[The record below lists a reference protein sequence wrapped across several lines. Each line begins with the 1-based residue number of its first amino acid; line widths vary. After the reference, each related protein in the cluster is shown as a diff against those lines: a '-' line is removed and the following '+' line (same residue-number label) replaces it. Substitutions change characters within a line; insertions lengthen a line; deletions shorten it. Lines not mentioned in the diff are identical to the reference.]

1 MQKLAQIC
9 IRRPV
14 FATMLILALVVL
26 GISAYMK
33 LGVDLYPK
41 IEFPV
46 VTITTTLRGASPE
59 EVETQVTKRIEEAVN
74 TTSGIDELRS
84 LSAEGV
90 SLVWVTFVLEKD
102 PDVAAQEVRDKVAG
116 ITRDLPKDVDPPV
129 IEKISTDASPVISVV
144 ISSRRD
150 LRETT
155 KIVDDQVKK
164 NIESID
170 GVGQVRFIGDRARQ
184 IQVWLDGGKLYSYNL
199 NIDQVRGALAAQN
212 VEIPG
217 GRVDQGAREVS
228 LRTLGRIE
236 RPADFA
242 NIIVA
247 SLNGSPVRIRD
258 IGTVEDGVEEARSL
272 ARLDGEPAVVLEV
285 RKQSG
290 TNTLDVV
297 HAVKAR
303 IAQLR
308 PLLPPDFKI
317 TYAGDQS
324 TFIEES
330 FKAVQEHL
338 LLGGLCAGFVV
349 LLFMRSWRST
359 LIAALA
365 IPISIV
371 STYSLMNL
379 MGFTLNQITMLALV
393 LVVGIVIDDA
403 IVVLENIFR
412 NAEEKHLPPFEAAV
426 QGTKEI
432 GMAVMTTTFSLVIIF
447 LPVAMMTGIVG
458 RFMSSFGYTAAFAV
472 LVSLLVSFTLTP
484 MLSSRFLKVG
494 DGQGGASTKDTALF
508 RALAGPYRRMLYWS
522 MSHRWV
528 VVLCAVVV
536 AFSTIPMFLHMG
548 KDFLPVDD
556 QSEFEIAV
564 RMPVGSSLEG
574 SSAMMREIEADVRT
588 LPGIRNVLTTLGADN
603 RRQVD
608 RGSLL
613 VELVPVNQRHRTQ
626 FEIMLEA
633 RERLRKYRDLTIAVQ
648 PPAMFA
654 GAGPNK
660 DLQFFIQGP
669 DFARLERYMGAI
681 RAELARTR
689 GVRDLESSYEP
700 GKPEL
705 RVHINRA
712 KAADLGVN
720 VVSIAT
726 ALRTL
731 VGGDPQATTY
741 REGDDRYDVQLRV
754 EKQFRDSARA
764 LERLYVPSAVL
775 GNVPVSNVVTVEEGT
790 GPSQI
795 DRENRQRQIML
806 TANFAEGQ
814 SLSNV
819 IAVLDRSAAALN
831 MPPEYRLGLVGRSR
845 EFGRAAMGFVVAFV
859 LSIIFMYMVLAAQF
873 ESFIDPITILISLPL
888 SVPFALL
895 TLFLAGENF
904 QIIYTSLG
912 ILMLF
917 GIVKKNAILQIDH
930 IKALRFKEGRPR
942 QEAILRGC
950 EDRLRPIL
958 MTTAS
963 LVAGM
968 LPMALGGGAGA
979 SSRRSIAIVVIGGQT
994 LCLLLTLLVTP
1005 VTYSLFDDLG
1015 HLKLWARTGA
1025 FLRGLKPRRALSVTA
1040 PLVLLLLALA
1050 AASPAQAADDTAPRR
1065 AQAEAYATQAPP
1077 VGQALGLSPS
1087 PAPAQSP
1094 VGQVLGLPPSPA
1106 PAQPVRQALGLS
1118 PSPAP
1123 AQPVRQAL
1131 GLSPSPAPA
1140 QSPVGQAP
1148 GPSESPAPAQS
1159 RVGVNAAQRKLA
1171 LREAIELALGENL
1184 DIEIEKTNRAGAVQ
1198 AFKGA
1203 RGYLDTTLHWS
1214 PSILYAKIPTSSIL
1228 MGADG
1233 VLSEHVHTENFSV
1246 RQMLPWAGAGLEVSF
1261 DNSRQSSTNLF
1272 ESLNPYFNS
1281 RLAVSFTQP
1290 LLRNRAIDP
1299 YRAELKIRRKRL
1311 DLSETDFALRNID
1324 VVTRVE
1330 QAYWDLVAARQAV
1343 DVLSDSVEWG
1353 RRQLAMTRRMVAAG
1367 TQAQVEISAAEAELE
1382 RRLDSYYQ
1390 GVGSVTEAE
1399 NGLKLL
1405 VTSSRENSLWGD
1417 EIVPVDIE
1425 TLEPPEAGDLREA
1438 VGAALK
1444 KRPEMRTIATQRE
1457 VAAIQTKIGA
1467 DQLKPQLNLVAGYA
1481 NTGLAGAVT
1490 AGDPLSELFGAMTDR
1505 LNALSVPA
1513 GLPPIAF
1520 SFGALPPALAGG
1532 YGKSLSNL
1540 FSGSYPT
1547 VQVGL
1552 TLDLTPRNR
1561 AAHASLAQSAI
1572 LERRLKLEQT
1582 RLELGIEAQV
1592 RNAMQALATARQRI
1606 AAAEASARAA
1616 QEKLDSETR
1625 MYQSGES
1632 TNFLVLTR
1640 QNEYA
1645 DSRRRDVVA
1654 RLDANKAISRL
1665 RQAVGSTLDAYKIRL
1680 Q

>member
-9 IRRPV
+9 IQRPV

-26 GISAYMK
+26 GVSAYMK

-41 IEFPV
+41 VDIPV

-90 SLVWVTFVLEKD
+90 SIVWVTFVLEKD
-102 PDVAAQEVRDKVAG
+102 PDIGAQEMRDKVAG
-116 ITRDLPKDVDPPV
+116 VTRDLPKDVDPPV

-144 ISSRRD
+144 VSSRRD

-170 GVGQVRFIGDRARQ
+170 GVGQVRFIGDRVRQ

-217 GRVDQGAREVS
+217 GRVDQGARELS

-242 NIIVA
+242 DIIVA
-247 SLNGSPVRIRD
+247 SVNGSPVRIRD
-258 IGTVEDGVEEARSL
+258 IGKVEDGVEEPRSL
-272 ARLDGEPAVVLEV
+272 ARLDGDPAVVLEV

-303 IAQLR
+303 IAQLQ

-349 LLFMRSWRST
+349 LLFMRSWRTT
-359 LIAALA
+359 LIAAVA

-432 GMAVMTTTFSLVIIF
+432 GLAVMATTFSLVIIF

-484 MLSSRFLKVG
+484 MLSSRFLKMG
-494 DGQGGASTKDTALF
+494 DGKAGASTKDTVLF
-508 RALAGPYRRMLYWS
+508 RALSGPYRRMLRWS

-528 VVLCAVVV
+528 IVVCAVVV

-564 RMPVGSSLEG
+564 RMPVGSSLDG
-574 SSAMMREIEADVRT
+574 SSAMMREIEADVHT
-588 LPGIRNVLTTLGADN
+588 LPGICNVLTTLGADS

-613 VELVPVNQRHRTQ
+613 VELAPVQERSHSQ
-626 FEIMLEA
+626 FEIMLQA
-633 RERLRKYRDLTIAVQ
+633 RERLRKYRDLTVAVQ

-660 DLQFFIQGP
+660 DLQFFVQGP
-669 DFARLERYMGAI
+669 DFGHLERYTAAI
-681 RAELARTR
+681 RAELGRTP
-689 GVRDLESSYEP
+689 GVRDIESSYEP

-720 VVSIAT
+720 VASIAT

-764 LERLYVPSAVL
+764 FERLYVPSAAL

-790 GPSQI
+790 GPTQI
-795 DRENRQRQIML
+795 DRVNRQRQITL
-806 TANFAEGQ
+806 TANFAQGQ

-819 IAVLDRSAAALN
+819 IAVLDRTTAALN
-831 MPPEYRLGLVGRSR
+831 MPPEYRFGLLGRSK
-845 EFGRAAMGFVVAFV
+845 EFGRAAMGFVVAFL

-873 ESFIDPITILISLPL
+873 ESFIDPVTILISLPL
-888 SVPFALL
+888 AVPFALL
-895 TLFLAGENF
+895 TLFVAGENF

-942 QEAILRGC
+942 AEAILRGC

-979 SSRRSIAIVVIGGQT
+979 SSRRSVAIVVIGGQT

-1015 HLKLWARTGA
+1015 HLKLSARAGA
-1025 FLRGLKPRRALSVTA
+1025 FLRGLKPRRAVGATV
-1040 PLVLLLLALA
+1040 PLVLLLLVLA
-1050 AASPAQAADDTAPRR
+1050 AASAAR
-1065 AQAEAYATQAPP
+1065 AQSTSGQSSIPP
-1077 VGQALGLSPS
+1077 
-1087 PAPAQSP
+1087 
-1094 VGQVLGLPPSPA
+1094 
-1106 PAQPVRQALGLS
+1106 
-1118 PSPAP
+1118 
-1123 AQPVRQAL
+1123 
-1131 GLSPSPAPA
+1131 
-1140 QSPVGQAP
+1140 
-1148 GPSESPAPAQS
+1148 QS
-1159 RVGVNAAQRKLA
+1159 RVGAGPAQRQIA
-1171 LREAIELALGENL
+1171 LREAIEMALGQNL
-1184 DIEIEKTNRAGAVQ
+1184 DIEIEKTNRESASQ

-1203 RGYLDTTLHWS
+1203 HGYFDTTLHWS
-1214 PSILYAKIPTSSIL
+1214 PSILSAKIPTGSIL

-1246 RQMLPWAGAGLEVSF
+1246 RQMLPWAGAGVEVDF
-1261 DNSRQSSTNLF
+1261 DNSRQSSTNPF

-1281 RLAVSFTQP
+1281 QLAVNLTQP

-1311 DLSETDFALRNID
+1311 DLSETDFVLRNID
-1324 VVTRVE
+1324 AITRVE
-1330 QAYWDLVAARQAV
+1330 QAYWDLAAARQAV
-1343 DVLSDSVEWG
+1343 DVLSDTVELA
-1353 RRQLAMTRRMVAAG
+1353 RRQLAMTKRMVAAG
-1367 TQAQVEISAAEAELE
+1367 TQAQIEISAAEAEFE
-1382 RRLDSYYQ
+1382 RRLDTYYS
-1390 GVGSVTEAE
+1390 GVGRVTEAE

-1405 VTSSRENSLWGD
+1405 LTSSREDSLWGD

-1425 TLEPPEAGDLREA
+1425 TPEPPEAGDLREA

-1444 KRPEMRTIATQRE
+1444 QRPEMRMIGTQRD
-1457 VAAIQTKIGA
+1457 VAAVQTKLSA
-1467 DQLKPQLNLVAGYA
+1467 DQVKPQLNLVAGYA
-1481 NTGLAGAVT
+1481 NTGLAGAVAAT
-1490 AGDPLSELFGAMTDR
+1490 DPLSELFGAMT
-1505 LNALSVPA
+1505 NQINELSAPA
-1513 GLPPIAF
+1513 GLPPIALN
-1520 SFGALPPALAGG
+1520 FGALPPSLTGG

-1561 AAHASLAQSAI
+1561 AAHANLAQSAI
-1572 LERRLKLEQT
+1572 LERRLKLEQA

-1592 RNAMQALATARQRI
+1592 RNAMQALATSRQRI
-1606 AAAEASARAA
+1606 VAAEASARAA
-1616 QEKLDSETR
+1616 KEKLDSETR

-1645 DSRRRDVVA
+1645 DSRQRDVLA
-1654 RLDANKAISRL
+1654 RLDANKAIARL
-1665 RQAVGSTLDAYKIRL
+1665 RQALGSTLDAYNIHL

>member
-1 MQKLAQIC
+1 MQKLARIC
-9 IRRPV
+9 IERPV

-26 GISAYMK
+26 GVSAYMK

-59 EVETQVTKRIEEAVN
+59 EVETQVTKRIEESVN
-74 TTSGIDELRS
+74 TVSGIDELRS

-90 SLVWVTFVLEKD
+90 SITWVTFVLEKD
-102 PDVAAQEVRDKVAG
+102 PDVAAQEMRDKVAA

-129 IEKISTDASPVISVV
+129 IEKISTDASPVIS
-144 ISSRRD
+144 IILSSRRD

-217 GRVDQGAREVS
+217 GRVDQGSREVS

-247 SLNGSPVRIRD
+247 SLGGSPVRIRD
-258 IGTVEDGVEEARSL
+258 IGTVEDGVEEARSE
-272 ARLDGEPAVVLEV
+272 ARLDGQPAVVLEV

-297 HAVKAR
+297 HAVKNR
-303 IAQLR
+303 IAQLQ

-338 LLGGLCAGFVV
+338 LLGGMCAGFVV
-349 LLFMRSWRST
+349 LLFMRSWRTT
-359 LIAALA
+359 LIAAVA
-365 IPISIV
+365 IPISII
-371 STYSLMNL
+371 STYSLMNM

-412 NAEEKHLPPFEAAV
+412 NAEEKHLPPVEAAI

-432 GMAVMTTTFSLVIIF
+432 GLAVMATTFSLVIIF

-484 MLSSRFLKVG
+484 MLSSRFLKMG
-494 DGQGGASTKDTALF
+494 NGQNGGSTKDTILF
-508 RALAGPYRRMLYWS
+508 RALSGPYRRMLRWS
-522 MSHRWV
+522 MAHRWV
-528 VVLCAVVV
+528 IVVCAILVTL
-536 AFSTIPMFLHMG
+536 STVPMFLHMG
-548 KDFLPVDD
+548 KDFLPIDD

-564 RMPVGSSLEG
+564 RMPVGSSLDG
-574 SSAMMREIEADVRT
+574 SSAMMREIESDIHT
-588 LPGIRNVLTTLGADN
+588 LPGIRNVLTTLGADS

-613 VELVPVNQRHRTQ
+613 IELVPVDQRKESQFDIMTQ
-626 FEIMLEA
+626 A

-669 DFARLERYMGAI
+669 DFAHLEQYMATI
-681 RAELARTR
+681 RAKLASTP
-689 GVRDLESSYEP
+689 GVRDMESSYEP

-720 VVSIAT
+720 VASIAT

-754 EKQFRDSARA
+754 QKQFRDSARS
-764 LERLYVPSAVL
+764 LERLYVPSAML

-790 GPSQI
+790 GPTQI
-795 DRENRQRQIML
+795 DRVNRQRQIML
-806 TANFAEGQ
+806 TANFAQGQ

-819 IAVLDRSAAALN
+819 IGILDRTTAELN
-831 MPPEYRLGLVGRSR
+831 MPPEYRLGLVGRSK

-873 ESFIDPITILISLPL
+873 ESFIDPVTILISLPL
-888 SVPFALL
+888 AVPFALL
-895 TLFLAGENF
+895 TLFLTGENF

-930 IKALRFKEGRPR
+930 IKALRFKEGKPR
-942 QEAILRGC
+942 QEAILLGC

-968 LPMALGGGAGA
+968 LPMALGGGAGS

-1015 HLKLWARTGA
+1015 HLKLFARFGA
-1025 FLRGLKPRRALSVTA
+1025 FLRGLRPRRAVGVTA
-1040 PLVLLLLALA
+1040 PLLLILLVLA
-1050 AASPAQAADDTAPRR
+1050 AA
-1065 AQAEAYATQAPP
+1065 
-1077 VGQALGLSPS
+1077 
-1087 PAPAQSP
+1087 APARADQS
-1094 VGQVLGLPPSPA
+1094 
-1106 PAQPVRQALGLS
+1106 
-1118 PSPAP
+1118 
-1123 AQPVRQAL
+1123 
-1131 GLSPSPAPA
+1131 
-1140 QSPVGQAP
+1140 
-1148 GPSESPAPAQS
+1148 S
-1159 RVGVNAAQRKLA
+1159 RVGVGTTQHKMT
-1171 LREAIELALGENL
+1171 LREAIELALGQNL
-1184 DIEIEKTNRAGAVQ
+1184 DIEIEKTNRDTAAQ
-1198 AFKGA
+1198 ALKGA
-1203 RGYLDTTLHWS
+1203 HGYLDTTLRWS
-1214 PSILYAKIPTSSIL
+1214 PSILSAKIPTSSIL

-1233 VLSEHVHTENFSV
+1233 ILAEHVHTENFSV
-1246 RQMLPWAGAGLEVSF
+1246 RQMLPWNGAGLGVDFE
-1261 DNSRQSSTNLF
+1261 NNRQSTTNPF
-1272 ESLNPYFNS
+1272 DSLNPYFNTK
-1281 RLAVSFTQP
+1281 LTVSFTQP

-1311 DLSETDFALRNID
+1311 DLSVTDFALRNID

-1330 QAYWDLVAARQAV
+1330 QAYWGLVAARQAV
-1343 DVLSDSVEWG
+1343 DVLSDSVEWA
-1353 RRQLAMTRRMVAAG
+1353 RQQLAMTKRMVAAG
-1367 TQAQVEISAAEAELE
+1367 TQAQVETSAAEAELE
-1382 RRLDSYYQ
+1382 RRLDTYYS
-1390 GVGSVTEAE
+1390 GIGMVTEAE
-1399 NGLKLL
+1399 NGLKLML
-1405 VTSSRENSLWGD
+1405 TASRENSLWGD

-1444 KRPEMRTIATQRE
+1444 HRPEMRSVATQRE
-1457 VAAIQTKIGA
+1457 VAAIGTKLNA
-1467 DQLKPQLNLVAGYA
+1467 DQLKPQLNLVAGYV
-1481 NTGLAGAVT
+1481 NTGLAGT
-1490 AGDPLSELFGAMTDR
+1490 ATTGDPFSQLFGGIV
-1505 LNALSVPA
+1505 NQINELSIPA
-1513 GLPPIAF
+1513 GLPPLAF
-1520 SFGALPPALAGG
+1520 SFGALPASLNGG
-1532 YGKSLSNL
+1532 YGKALSNL
-1540 FSGSYPT
+1540 FSGNYPT

-1561 AAHASLAQSAI
+1561 AAHANLAESTI
-1572 LERRLKLEQT
+1572 LERRLKLEQA

-1606 AAAEASARAA
+1606 VAAEASARAA
-1616 QEKLDSETR
+1616 KEKLDSETR

-1645 DSRRRDVVA
+1645 DSRRRDVDA
-1654 RLDANKAISRL
+1654 RLDANKAIAQL

>member
-1 MQKLAQIC
+1 MQKLARIC
-9 IRRPV
+9 IERPV

-26 GISAYMK
+26 GVSAYMK

-41 IEFPV
+41 IDFPV
-46 VTITTTLRGASPE
+46 VTVTTTLRGASPE
-59 EVETQVTKRIEEAVN
+59 EIETQVTKRIEESVN
-74 TTSGIDELRS
+74 TVSGIDELRS

-90 SLVWVTFVLEKD
+90 SITWVTFVLEKD
-102 PDVAAQEVRDKVAG
+102 PDVGAQEVRDKVAA

-129 IEKISTDASPVISVV
+129 IEKLATDATPVISVV
-144 ISSRRD
+144 LSSRRD

-170 GVGQVRFIGDRARQ
+170 GVGQVRFIGDRLRQ

-212 VEIPG
+212 VEVPG
-217 GRVDQGAREVS
+217 GRVEQGSRELS

-236 RPADFA
+236 RPADFN

-258 IGTVEDGVEEARSL
+258 VGTVEDGVEEARSE
-272 ARLDGEPAVVLEV
+272 ARLDGDPAVVLEV
-285 RKQSG
+285 RKQAG

-297 HAVKAR
+297 HAVKNR

-338 LLGGLCAGFVV
+338 LLGGMCAGFVV
-349 LLFMRSWRST
+349 LLFMRSWRTT
-359 LIAALA
+359 LIAAVA
-365 IPISIV
+365 IPISII
-371 STYSLMNL
+371 STYSLMNM

-412 NAEEKHLPPFEAAV
+412 NAEEKHLPPVEAAI

-432 GMAVMTTTFSLVIIF
+432 GLAVMATTFSLVIIF

-484 MLSSRFLKVG
+484 MLSSRFLKMG
-494 DGQGGASTKDTALF
+494 NGQQSGASTKDTILF
-508 RALAGPYRRMLYWS
+508 RALSGPYRRMLRWS
-522 MSHRWV
+522 MAHRWV
-528 VVLCAVVV
+528 IVVCAILV

-548 KDFLPVDD
+548 KDFLPIDD

-564 RMPVGSSLEG
+564 RMPVGSSLDG
-574 SSAMMREIEADVRT
+574 SSAMMREIEADIHT
-588 LPGIRNVLTTLGADN
+588 LPGIRNVLTTLGADS

-613 VELVPVNQRHRTQ
+613 IELVPVDKRKESQ
-626 FEIMLEA
+626 FEIMTQA
-633 RERLRKYRDLTIAVQ
+633 RERLRKYRDLMIAVQ
-648 PPAMFA
+648 PPAMFS
-654 GAGPNK
+654 GAGPNQ
-660 DLQFFIQGP
+660 DLQFFVQGP
-669 DFARLERYMGAI
+669 DFAHLERYTSAI
-681 RAELARTR
+681 RAVLARTP
-689 GVRDLESSYEP
+689 GVRDLQSSYEP

-720 VVSIAT
+720 VASIAT

-741 REGDDRYDVQLRV
+741 REGDDRFDVQLRV
-754 EKQFRDSARA
+754 QKQFRDSARS
-764 LERLYVPSAVL
+764 LERLYVPSAML

-790 GPSQI
+790 GPTQI
-795 DRENRQRQIML
+795 DRVNRQRQIML

-819 IAVLDRSAAALN
+819 IGILDRTTASLN
-831 MPPEYRLGLVGRSR
+831 MPPEYRLGLVGRSK

-873 ESFIDPITILISLPL
+873 ESFIDPVTILISLPL
-888 SVPFALL
+888 AVPFALL

-930 IKALRFKEGRPR
+930 IKALRFKEGKPR
-942 QEAILRGC
+942 QEAILLGC

-968 LPMALGGGAGA
+968 LPMAIGGGAGS

-1015 HLKLWARTGA
+1015 HLKLFARFGA
-1025 FLRGLKPRRALSVTA
+1025 FLRGLRPRRAVGVTV
-1040 PLVLLLLALA
+1040 PLLLVMLVLA
-1050 AASPAQAADDTAPRR
+1050 AA
-1065 AQAEAYATQAPP
+1065 
-1077 VGQALGLSPS
+1077 
-1087 PAPAQSP
+1087 APARADQ
-1094 VGQVLGLPPSPA
+1094 
-1106 PAQPVRQALGLS
+1106 
-1118 PSPAP
+1118 
-1123 AQPVRQAL
+1123 
-1131 GLSPSPAPA
+1131 
-1140 QSPVGQAP
+1140 
-1148 GPSESPAPAQS
+1148 QS
-1159 RVGVNAAQRKLA
+1159 RVGVGATQHKMT
-1171 LREAIELALGENL
+1171 LREAIELALGQNL
-1184 DIEIEKTNRAGAVQ
+1184 DIEIEKTNRETAAQ

-1203 RGYLDTTLHWS
+1203 HGFLDTNLRWS
-1214 PSILYAKIPTSSIL
+1214 PSILSAKIPTSSIL

-1233 VLSEHVHTENFSV
+1233 ILAEHVHTENFSV
-1246 RQMLPWAGAGLEVSF
+1246 RQMLPWNGAGLGVDFE
-1261 DNSRQSSTNLF
+1261 NNRQSTTNPF
-1272 ESLNPYFNS
+1272 DSLNPYFNTK
-1281 RLAVSFTQP
+1281 LTVSFTQP

-1311 DLSETDFALRNID
+1311 DLSDTDFALRNID

-1330 QAYWDLVAARQAV
+1330 QAYWALAAARQAV
-1343 DVLSDSVEWG
+1343 DVLSDSVEWA
-1353 RRQLAMTRRMVAAG
+1353 RQQLAMTKRMVAAG
-1367 TQAQVEISAAEAELE
+1367 TQAQVEVSASEAELE
-1382 RRLDSYYQ
+1382 RRLDTYYS
-1390 GVGSVTEAE
+1390 GIGMVTEAE
-1399 NGLKLL
+1399 NGLKLML
-1405 VTSSRENSLWGD
+1405 TASRENSLWGD

-1444 KRPEMRTIATQRE
+1444 HRPEMRSVATQRE
-1457 VAAIQTKIGA
+1457 VAAIGTRLNA
-1467 DQLKPQLNLVAGYA
+1467 DQLKPQLNLVAGYV
-1481 NTGLAGAVT
+1481 NTGLAGAGTT
-1490 AGDPLSELFGAMTDR
+1490 ADPLSQLFGGIV
-1505 LNALSVPA
+1505 NQVNELSIPA
-1513 GLPPIAF
+1513 GLPPLAF
-1520 SFGALPPALAGG
+1520 SFGALPASLNGG
-1532 YGKSLSNL
+1532 YGKALSNL
-1540 FSGSYPT
+1540 FSGNYPT

-1561 AAHASLAQSAI
+1561 AAHANLAESAI
-1572 LERRLKLEQT
+1572 LERRLKLEQA

-1606 AAAEASARAA
+1606 VAAEASARAA
-1616 QEKLDSETR
+1616 KEKLDSETR

-1645 DSRRRDVVA
+1645 DSRRRDVDA
-1654 RLDANKAISRL
+1654 RLDANKAIAQL
-1665 RQAVGSTLDAYKIRL
+1665 RQALGSTLDAYKIRL

>member
-9 IRRPV
+9 IQRPV

-26 GISAYMK
+26 GVSAYLK

-41 IEFPV
+41 IDFPV
-46 VTITTTLRGASPE
+46 VTVTTTLRGASPE
-59 EVETQVTKRIEEAVN
+59 EVETQVTKRIEESVN
-74 TTSGIDELRS
+74 TVSGIDELRS

-90 SLVWVTFVLEKD
+90 SITWITFVLEKD
-102 PDVAAQEVRDKVAG
+102 PDVGAQEVRDKVAA

-129 IEKISTDASPVISVV
+129 TEKLSTDASPVISVV
-144 ISSRRD
+144 VSSPRD

-212 VEIPG
+212 VEVPG
-217 GRVDQGAREVS
+217 GRVDQGARELS

-247 SLNGSPVRIRD
+247 SLNGAPVRIHD
-258 IGTVEDGVEEARSL
+258 IGTVEDGVEEPRSL
-272 ARLDGEPAVVLEV
+272 ARLDGAPAVVLEV

-303 IAQLR
+303 IAQLQ
-308 PLLPPDFKI
+308 PLLPPDFKV

-412 NAEEKHLPPFEAAV
+412 NAEEKHLPPVEAAV
-426 QGTKEI
+426 QGTREI
-432 GMAVMTTTFSLVIIF
+432 GLAVMTTTFSLVIIF

-494 DGQGGASTKDTALF
+494 DGQGGASTKDTVLF
-508 RALAGPYRRMLYWS
+508 RALAGPYRRMLHWS
-522 MSHRWV
+522 MSHRWA
-528 VVLCAVVV
+528 VVLMAVLV

-564 RMPVGSSLEG
+564 RMPVGSSLDG
-574 SSAMMREIEADVRT
+574 SSAMMRQIEADVRT
-588 LPGIRNVLTTLGADN
+588 LPGIRNVLTTLGADA

-613 VELVPVNQRHRTQ
+613 VELVPVQDRKQTQ
-626 FEIMLEA
+626 FEIMLQA
-633 RERLRKYRDLTIAVQ
+633 RERLRKYRDLTVAVQ

-660 DLQFFIQGP
+660 DLQFFVQGP
-669 DFARLERYMGAI
+669 DFGRLERYTNAI
-681 RAELARTR
+681 RQVLAGTK

-720 VVSIAT
+720 VASIAT

-731 VGGDPQATTY
+731 VGGDPQVTTY

-754 EKQFRDSARA
+754 EKSFRDSARA

-775 GNVPVSNVVTVEEGT
+775 GNVPVSNVITVEEGT

-795 DRENRQRQIML
+795 DRVNRQRQIML

-819 IAVLDRSAAALN
+819 IAVLDRTTASLN
-831 MPPEYRLGLVGRSR
+831 MPPEYRLGLVGRSK
-845 EFGRAAMGFVVAFV
+845 EFGRAAMGFVVAFL

-873 ESFIDPITILISLPL
+873 ESFIDPVTILISLPL
-888 SVPFALL
+888 AVPFALL

-942 QEAILRGC
+942 QEAIFRGC

-968 LPMALGGGAGA
+968 LPMAVGGGAGA

-1005 VTYSLFDDLG
+1005 VTYSLFDDLSHVG
-1015 HLKLWARTGA
+1015 LWARARA
-1025 FLRGLKPRRALSVTA
+1025 FLRGLKSRRAAGVA
-1040 PLVLLLLALA
+1040 VPLVLLLAVLA
-1050 AASPAQAADDTAPRR
+1050 AALPARAAGEP
-1065 AQAEAYATQAPP
+1065 APP
-1077 VGQALGLSPS
+1077 LRP
-1087 PAPAQSP
+1087 
-1094 VGQVLGLPPSPA
+1094 
-1106 PAQPVRQALGLS
+1106 
-1118 PSPAP
+1118 
-1123 AQPVRQAL
+1123 
-1131 GLSPSPAPA
+1131 
-1140 QSPVGQAP
+1140 
-1148 GPSESPAPAQS
+1148 
-1159 RVGVNAAQRKLA
+1159 RVGVGATQRKMA
-1171 LREAIELALGENL
+1171 LREAIALALGQNL
-1184 DIEIEKTNRAGAVQ
+1184 DIEIEKTNRAGAAE

-1203 RGYLDTTLHWS
+1203 HGFLDTTLRWS
-1214 PSILYAKIPTSSIL
+1214 PSLVSSEIPTGSIL
-1228 MGADG
+1228 MGANG
-1233 VLSEHVHTENFSV
+1233 VLSEHIHSQDFAV
-1246 RQMLPWAGAGLEVSF
+1246 RQMLPWGGGALGLDF
-1261 DNSRQSSTNLF
+1261 NNRRDSSTNPF
-1272 ESLNPYFNS
+1272 QSLNPYFDT
-1281 RLAVSFTQP
+1281 RLVLSLTQP

-1299 YRAELKIRRKRL
+1299 YRAGLKISRKRL
-1311 DLSETDFALRNID
+1311 DLSYTEFALRNID

-1330 QAYWDLVAARQAV
+1330 QAYWGLVAARQAV

-1353 RRQLAMTRRMVAAG
+1353 RQQLARTKRMVAAG

-1399 NGLKLL
+1399 NALKLL
-1405 VTSSRENSLWGD
+1405 LTSTRENSLWWD

-1438 VGAALK
+1438 VAAALK
-1444 KRPEMRTIATQRE
+1444 QRPEMSILTTQRQ
-1457 VAAIQTKIGA
+1457 VAAIGTRLSA
-1467 DQLKPQLNLVAGYA
+1467 DQVKPQLNLVARYA
-1481 NTGLAGAVT
+1481 NTGLAGTLIAG
-1490 AGDPLSELFGAMTDR
+1490 GDPFSELLGTMVERLNDLSE
-1505 LNALSVPA
+1505 PA
-1513 GLPPIAF
+1513 GLAPISA
-1520 SFGALPPALAGG
+1520 SLGSLPPQLIGG
-1532 YGKSLSNL
+1532 YGKSLSNM

-1547 VQVGL
+1547 FQVGL

-1561 AAHASLAQSAI
+1561 AADADLAQSTI
-1572 LERRLKLEQT
+1572 LERRLKIEQT
-1582 RLELGIEAQV
+1582 RLELGIEVQV
-1592 RNAMQALATARQRI
+1592 RNAMQSLATARERI

-1616 QEKLDSETR
+1616 KEKLDSETR

-1645 DSRRRDVVA
+1645 DSRRRDVEA
-1654 RLDANKAISRL
+1654 RLDANRAIARL

>member
-1 MQKLAQIC
+1 MQKLARIC
-9 IRRPV
+9 IERPV

-26 GISAYMK
+26 GVSAYMK

-41 IEFPV
+41 IEFLV

-59 EVETQVTKRIEEAVN
+59 EVETQVTKRIEESVN
-74 TTSGIDELRS
+74 TVSGIDELRS

-90 SLVWVTFVLEKD
+90 SITWVTFVLEKD
-102 PDVAAQEVRDKVAG
+102 PDVAAQEMRDKVAA

-129 IEKISTDASPVISVV
+129 IEKISTDASPVIS
-144 ISSRRD
+144 IILSSRRD

-217 GRVDQGAREVS
+217 GRVDQGSREVS

-247 SLNGSPVRIRD
+247 SLGGSPVRIRD
-258 IGTVEDGVEEARSL
+258 IGTVEDGVEEARSE
-272 ARLDGEPAVVLEV
+272 ARLDGQPAVVLEV

-297 HAVKAR
+297 HAVKNR
-303 IAQLR
+303 IAQLQ

-338 LLGGLCAGFVV
+338 LLGGMCAGFVV
-349 LLFMRSWRST
+349 LLFMRSWRTT
-359 LIAALA
+359 LIAAVA
-365 IPISIV
+365 IPISII
-371 STYSLMNL
+371 STYSLMNM

-412 NAEEKHLPPFEAAV
+412 NAEEKHLPPVEAAI

-432 GMAVMTTTFSLVIIF
+432 GLAVMATTFSLVIIF

-484 MLSSRFLKVG
+484 MLSSRFLKMG
-494 DGQGGASTKDTALF
+494 NGQNGGSTKDTILF
-508 RALAGPYRRMLYWS
+508 RALSGPYRRMLRWS
-522 MSHRWV
+522 MAHRWV
-528 VVLCAVVV
+528 IVVCAILVTL
-536 AFSTIPMFLHMG
+536 STVPMFLHMG
-548 KDFLPVDD
+548 KDFLPIDD

-564 RMPVGSSLEG
+564 RMPVGSSLDG
-574 SSAMMREIEADVRT
+574 SSAMMREIESDIHT
-588 LPGIRNVLTTLGADN
+588 LPGIRNVLTTLGADS

-613 VELVPVNQRHRTQ
+613 IELVPVDQRKESQFDIMTQ
-626 FEIMLEA
+626 A

-669 DFARLERYMGAI
+669 DFAHLEQYMATI
-681 RAELARTR
+681 RAKLASTP
-689 GVRDLESSYEP
+689 GVRDMESSYEP

-720 VVSIAT
+720 VASIAT

-754 EKQFRDSARA
+754 QKQFRDSARS
-764 LERLYVPSAVL
+764 LERLYVPSAML

-790 GPSQI
+790 GPTQI
-795 DRENRQRQIML
+795 DRVNRQRQIML
-806 TANFAEGQ
+806 TANFAQGQ

-819 IAVLDRSAAALN
+819 IGILDRTTAELN
-831 MPPEYRLGLVGRSR
+831 MPPEYRLGLVGRSK

-873 ESFIDPITILISLPL
+873 ESFIDPVTILISLPL
-888 SVPFALL
+888 AVPFAML
-895 TLFLAGENF
+895 TLFLTGENF

-930 IKALRFKEGRPR
+930 IKALRFKEGKPR
-942 QEAILRGC
+942 QEAILLGC

-968 LPMALGGGAGA
+968 LPMALGGGAGS

-1015 HLKLWARTGA
+1015 HLKLFARFGA
-1025 FLRGLKPRRALSVTA
+1025 FLRGLRPRRAVGVTA
-1040 PLVLLLLALA
+1040 PLLLILLVLA
-1050 AASPAQAADDTAPRR
+1050 AA
-1065 AQAEAYATQAPP
+1065 
-1077 VGQALGLSPS
+1077 
-1087 PAPAQSP
+1087 APARADQS
-1094 VGQVLGLPPSPA
+1094 
-1106 PAQPVRQALGLS
+1106 
-1118 PSPAP
+1118 
-1123 AQPVRQAL
+1123 
-1131 GLSPSPAPA
+1131 
-1140 QSPVGQAP
+1140 
-1148 GPSESPAPAQS
+1148 S
-1159 RVGVNAAQRKLA
+1159 RVGVGTTQHKMT
-1171 LREAIELALGENL
+1171 LREAIELALGQNL
-1184 DIEIEKTNRAGAVQ
+1184 DIEIEKTNRDTAAQ
-1198 AFKGA
+1198 ALKGA
-1203 RGYLDTTLHWS
+1203 HGYLDTTLRWS
-1214 PSILYAKIPTSSIL
+1214 PSILSAKIPTSSIL

-1233 VLSEHVHTENFSV
+1233 ILAEHVHTENFSV
-1246 RQMLPWAGAGLEVSF
+1246 RQMLPWNGAGLGVDFE
-1261 DNSRQSSTNLF
+1261 NNRQSTTNPF
-1272 ESLNPYFNS
+1272 DSLNPYFNTK
-1281 RLAVSFTQP
+1281 LTVSFTQP

-1311 DLSETDFALRNID
+1311 DLSVTDFALRNID

-1330 QAYWDLVAARQAV
+1330 QAYWGLVAARQAV
-1343 DVLSDSVEWG
+1343 DVLSDSVEWA
-1353 RRQLAMTRRMVAAG
+1353 RQQLAMTKRMVAAG
-1367 TQAQVEISAAEAELE
+1367 TQAQVETSAAEAELE
-1382 RRLDSYYQ
+1382 RRLDTYYS
-1390 GVGSVTEAE
+1390 GIGMVTEAE
-1399 NGLKLL
+1399 NGLKLML
-1405 VTSSRENSLWGD
+1405 TASRENSLWGD

-1444 KRPEMRTIATQRE
+1444 HRPEMRSVATQRE
-1457 VAAIQTKIGA
+1457 VAAIGTKLNA
-1467 DQLKPQLNLVAGYA
+1467 DQLKPQLNLVAGYV
-1481 NTGLAGAVT
+1481 NTGLAGT
-1490 AGDPLSELFGAMTDR
+1490 ATTGDPFSQLFGGIV
-1505 LNALSVPA
+1505 NQINELSIPA
-1513 GLPPIAF
+1513 GLPPLAF
-1520 SFGALPPALAGG
+1520 SFGALPASLNGG
-1532 YGKSLSNL
+1532 YGKALSNL
-1540 FSGSYPT
+1540 FSGNYPT

-1561 AAHASLAQSAI
+1561 AAHANLAESTI
-1572 LERRLKLEQT
+1572 LERRLKLEQA

-1606 AAAEASARAA
+1606 VAAEASARAA
-1616 QEKLDSETR
+1616 KEKLDSETR

-1645 DSRRRDVVA
+1645 DSRRRDVDA
-1654 RLDANKAISRL
+1654 RLDANKAIAQL